1 MKKIFGLLI
10 IILFSCDNEIP
21 IEDNFVV
28 EAFLFQGEKV
38 DDVRIKETKLWNSE
52 DSIDTYIGNANIKI
66 YGNGSEYSLEYN
78 STEGN
83 YFIDDDLEII
93 SGNTYGLEVNVD
105 DRTATAETVVPTKP
119 IGLILLLVAVFPA
132 NIYLAQSTQAQEA
145 IGATQDIASWRLPVQ
160 GIFIWIAYWI
170 RK

>member
-1 MKKIFGLLI
+1 MKVIVAKYILI
-10 IILFSCDNEIP
+10 IISSIFYVI
-21 IEDNFVV
+21 V
-28 EAFLFQGEKV
+28 G
-38 DDVRIKETKLWNSE
+38 IKHF
-52 DSIDTYIGNANIKI
+52 IDP
-66 YGNGSEYSLEYN
+66 
-78 STEGN
+78 N
-83 YFIDDDLEII
+83 YFLAIVPPYLPYHLELVYI
-93 SGNTYGLEVNVD
+93 SGVFEIVFGLMILIPKY
-105 DRTATAETVVPTKP
+105 RYWGS